1 MLEFLEFY
9 IEHRFFR
16 CFFYRCIGFLFDGLL
31 RWDAQ
36 HFLHIATNGYT
47 FETNLGSVFFCLL
60 NFSCFF
66 FFKSSSIS
74 LGYFSVSKKDTSF
87 FSVWLLTK
95 QFRIVSWNTKQVYVI
110 FKTLLFFIC
119 FLFMLCCG
127 LSFDYLCLSH
137 SMSVSLY
144 IYPIL

>member
-16 CFFYRCIGFLFDGLL
+16 CFFI
-31 RWDAQ
+31 DAQ
-36 HFLHIATNGYT
+36 D
-47 FETNLGSVFFCLL
+47 FCLTGCYAGTPSIFYTQQPMDIRSKL
-60 NFSCFF
+60 IQVAFFFACLIFHVFF